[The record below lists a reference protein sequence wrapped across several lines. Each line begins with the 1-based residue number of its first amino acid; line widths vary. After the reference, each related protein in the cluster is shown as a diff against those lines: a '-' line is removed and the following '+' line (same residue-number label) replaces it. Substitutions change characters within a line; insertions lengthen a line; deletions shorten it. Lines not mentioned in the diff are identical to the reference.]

1 MKRFGVAI
9 GAFLSGVA
17 ILALT
22 TYIIVSRSTAPPPN
36 PTPPK
41 ESVTIIPTEP
51 QPPPQ
56 PPPTIKHDE
65 SVIDSALRAT
75 GTAGEDESLI
85 VRVARILLKL
95 TLAAVLAAA
104 LAFRPHKDLPL
115 MQHNPYVAQT
125 QILIAVVASALMM
138 IVADS
143 AARAFGI
150 FAAASLVRFR
160 TNIRDPKETGVL
172 LASLGL
178 GLATGVGKIEVAI
191 ILAAFIIVM
200 LWAMELVEPRQVQRA
215 LELTVTTRKVEHT
228 ETVLQRIFQRHKLET
243 ELRVMD
249 REDEENPLGK
259 IGYSINLHS
268 KFSTDRLSE
277 EIFAADPEN
286 VDGVKWDQKKS
297 SSYLYK

>member
-22 TYIIVSRSTAPPPN
+22 TYIIVSRSTEPPSPQPQPRESTTTPATETPPPA
-36 PTPPK
+36 
-41 ESVTIIPTEP
+41 
-51 QPPPQ
+51 QPPPS
-56 PPPTIKHDE
+56 TRHED
-65 SVIDSALRAT
+65 SALDSALRAT
-75 GTAGEDESLI
+75 STPAEDESLI
-85 VRVARILLKL
+85 VRLARILLKL
-95 TLAAVLAAA
+95 TLAAVLSAA
-104 LAFRPHKDLPL
+104 LAFRPYKGLPL
-115 MQHNPYVAQT
+115 LQRNPYVAET
-125 QILIAVVASALMM
+125 QIIIAVVASALMM
-138 IVADS
+138 VVADS

-191 ILAAFIIVM
+191 IMAAFVIAL
-200 LWAMELVEPRQVQRA
+200 LWALEMVEPRQIMRA
-215 LELTVTTRKVEHT
+215 LELTVTTRKVEQT
-228 ETVLQRIFQRHKLET
+228 EGVLQKIFRKHKLAT
-243 ELRVMD
+243 EIREVE
-249 REDEENPLGK
+249 REDEENQLGK
-259 IGYSINLHS
+259 IAYSINLTGNV
-268 KFSTDRLSE
+268 STDRLSE

-297 SSYLYK
+297 SSYIYK